1 MKKSKFLILIF
12 LIGCVQNNI
21 EGLKSSNEID
31 QKNMIK
37 YVSIK
42 WKVNNYSIINLTKEV
57 KEKVLKVCKTKK
69 FSLIT
74 IDTKNK
80 NEASGKFRCN

>member
-42 WKVNNYSIINLTKEV
+42 WK
-57 KEKVLKVCKTKK
+57 LKMHE
-69 FSLIT
+69 FH
-74 IDTKNK
+74 
-80 NEASGKFRCN
+80 